1 MHPTKGLVCAV
12 LTIFMIQLSCGADE
26 VNERRRT
33 PNRTSADSTEKD
45 GSKTEQT
52 DKKTDKKTDKPV
64 EPAAPAIQ
72 ESTLPWD
79 GVELVAP
86 DNMMI
91 LEME

>member
-52 DKKTDKKTDKPV
+52 DIKNKKPEDQVTPV
-64 EPAAPAIQ
+64 IR

-86 DNMMI
+86 NNILI